1 MKKSDVDGL
10 AAIRSKC
17 SPSARRALLVGFPSL
32 SGLDSLW
39 RYFFKDVEIW
49 YESDIVTLEEEQFAQ
64 KWLEGSK
71 GLESKKKHILIT
83 PGGGSLGSQ
92 IDEER
97 SQLREARRIAGLHE
111 TVNGRT
117 HIAALAHGS
126 GPHPPE
132 GHLT

>member
-1 MKKSDVDGL
+1 MNELKELRASMKS
-10 AAIRSKC
+10 
-17 SPSARRALLVGFPSL
+17 RRAF
-32 SGLDSLW
+32 
-39 RYFFKDVEIW
+39 
-49 YESDIVTLEEEQFAQ
+49 Q
-64 KWLEGSK
+64 
-71 GLESKKKHILIT
+71 KKKRFTT

-132 GHLT
+132 GHLNIITSQIVGFVPSNEVIVHWLKSLCTGNKAPLRC